1 MLKLSALR
9 MVGSNLFHSMIA
21 DGKKVFLK
29 KLCLILTIGIAYE
42 AYEDVVYKDVFSGIN
57 LKDWKD
63 FFSYEFCK
71 TLVIFYTTYHH
82 GDWSDSKP
90 TSCQI
95 LSLEVPRIA
104 PVIVKHA
111 LYLLNSSFCWKEKLK
126 AWSCRI
132 SL

>member
-42 AYEDVVYKDVFSGIN
+42 AYEDVVYKNVFSGIN

-63 FFSYEFCK
+63 FLSYEFCK

-90 TSCQI
+90 SSCQI
-95 LSLEVPRIA
+95 LYLEYL
-104 PVIVKHA
+104 A
-111 LYLLNSSFCWKEKLK
+111 LHQLLSNMIYTYWILVFGE
-126 AWSCRI
+126 REN
-132 SL
+132 

>member
-9 MVGSNLFHSMIA
+9 MVA

-42 AYEDVVYKDVFSGIN
+42 AYEDVVYKDVFSSIN

-63 FFSYEFCK
+63 FCSYEFCK

-90 TSCQI
+90 SSCQI
-95 LSLEVPRIA
+95 LSLEYLALHQLLSSMIYTYWI
-104 PVIVKHA
+104 PVFGERE
-111 LYLLNSSFCWKEKLK
+111 N
-126 AWSCRI
+126 
-132 SL
+132 